1 MEKKMSKEF
10 SITGN
15 KAILNLSEQFFKD
28 VNELLSSDSF
38 LELTRSFINYHKKE
52 SSRVYTYIEQFFINS
67 SVDSLSREVV
77 DILKLLTVMDID
89 EISSKINKYHN
100 LNKEKDGLLKVV
112 EEFYNYWRN
121 LERYSIIEQK
131 EDSRGVGVVNFVEIN
146 ENLKSM
152 ILQAYR
158 RIEMSILG
166 EWPKVYRQVPAAA
179 DASIMIRYFDKNFP
193 KIYEDLNQI
202 PFITKVMIETPYI
215 TYTKSNK
222 RDGIFEEVYENPIFD
237 TDINYKHFFCYPAKV
252 GDNLIYIYFHRD
264 LLTHGVSASNLFELA
279 DVKEVEERTPDAI
292 YIYGPKDK
300 GDRKNSFYYDEENKL
315 YVGYIAYCDEID
327 YFGYLK
333 KMVLT
338 LNNVINI
345 KKGYL
350 PIHGAGLSIV
360 LQNNKTV
367 NIVILGDSGAGKSE
381 SIEAF
386 RSLAKDY
393 IKEMTIVF
401 DDMGSFRIKNGKV
414 YAYGTEI
421 GAFVRLD
428 DLDAGYAFK
437 QIDRSIFMNPDK
449 VNSRLIMPVASF
461 DEINKGYEVDFFL
474 YADNYSA
481 VLDKESSIEIFDEKK
496 EALRIFKRG
505 GRLAKG
511 TTTETGL
518 VQTYFANP
526 FGPVQKREECDKL
539 LDQYFETLFEN
550 NVKVGTIRTQLGLEN
565 MQFEGPKA
573 AAIELFELI
582 KNM

>member
-1 MEKKMSKEF
+1 MSKEF

-15 KAILNLSEQFFKD
+15 KAILNLSEQFFND
-28 VNELLSSDSF
+28 VNELLNSESF
-38 LELTRSFINYHKKE
+38 LDLTKCFINYHKKD
-52 SSRVYTYIEQFFINS
+52 STRVYAYIEQFFINS
-67 SVDSLSREVV
+67 SVDSLARELT
-77 DILKLLTVMDID
+77 DILKLLTVMNID
-89 EISSKINKYHN
+89 EVSSKINKYHN
-100 LNKEKDGLLKVV
+100 LNKEKDGLLKIV

-121 LERYSIIEQK
+121 LERYSIIQQNEN
-131 EDSRGVGVVNFVEIN
+131 SRGVGVVNFVEIN
-146 ENLKSM
+146 EKLKNM

-179 DASIMIRYFDKNFP
+179 DASIMIRQFNKNYP
-193 KIYEDLNQI
+193 EIYKDLNKI
-202 PFITKVMIETPYI
+202 PFITQVMIETPYI

-222 RDGIFEEVYENPIFD
+222 RDGFFEEVYENPILN
-237 TDINYKHFFCYPAKV
+237 TNINYPHFFCYPAKV
-252 GDNLIYIYFHRD
+252 GDNLIFIYFHRD

-279 DVKEVEERTPDAI
+279 DVKEIEEKTPDAI
-292 YIYGPKDK
+292 YIYGPKDQ
-300 GDRKNSFYYDEENKL
+300 GERKNSFYYDKENKL
-315 YVGYIAYCDEID
+315 YVGYIAYSDKID

-345 KKGYL
+345 KKEYL
-350 PIHGAGLSIV
+350 PIHGAGLSVV

-401 DDMGSFRIKNGKV
+401 DDMGSFRIQNNKV

-461 DEINKGYEVDFFL
+461 DEINLGYEVDFFL

-481 VLDKESSIEIFDEKK
+481 VLDGCDSIEIFDKK
-496 EALRIFKRG
+496 EEALRVFKRG
-505 GRLAKG
+505 ARLAKG

-539 LDQYFETLFEN
+539 LDKYFDNLFEN
-550 NVKVGTIRTQLGLEN
+550 KVKVGTIKTQLGLNN
-565 MQFEGPKA
+565 MQFEGPRS

>member
-1 MEKKMSKEF
+1 MSKEF

-15 KAILNLSEQFFKD
+15 KAILNLSEQFFND
-28 VNELLSSDSF
+28 VNELLNSESF
-38 LELTRSFINYHKKE
+38 LDLTKSFINYHKKD
-52 SSRVYTYIEQFFINS
+52 STRVYAYIEQFFINS
-67 SVDSLSREVV
+67 SVDSLARELV
-77 DILKLLTVMDID
+77 DILKLLTVMNID

-100 LNKEKDGLLKVV
+100 LNKEKDGVLKIV

-146 ENLKSM
+146 EKLKNM

-158 RIEMSILG
+158 RIEMSVLG

-179 DASIMIRYFDKNFP
+179 DASIMIRKFDKKYP
-193 KIYEDLNQI
+193 EIYQSLNDI
-202 PFITKVMIETPYI
+202 PFITQVMIETPYI

-222 RDGIFEEVYENPIFD
+222 RDGIFEEVYENPILD
-237 TDINYKHFFCYPAKV
+237 SNINSPHFFCYPAKV

-279 DVKEVEERTPDAI
+279 DVKEIENKKPDAI

-300 GDRKNSFYYDEENKL
+300 GERKNSFYYDKENKL
-315 YVGYIAYCDEID
+315 YVGYVAYSDEVD

-345 KKGYL
+345 RKEYL
-350 PIHGAGLSIV
+350 PIHGAGLSVV

-386 RSLAKDY
+386 RTLAKDY

-449 VNSRLIMPVASF
+449 INSRLIMPVATF
-461 DEINKGYEVDFFL
+461 DEINLGYQVDFFL

-481 VLDKESSIEIFDEKK
+481 VLDGCNSIEIFDTKE

-505 GRLAKG
+505 ARLAKG

-526 FGPVQKREECDKL
+526 FGPVQKRKECDKL
-539 LDQYFETLFEN
+539 LDKYFDNLFEN
-550 NVKVGTIRTQLGLEN
+550 NIKVGTIKTQLGLSHME
-565 MQFEGPKA
+565 FEGPRS

-582 KNM
+582 KKM

>member
-1 MEKKMSKEF
+1 MSKEF

-15 KAILNLSEQFFKD
+15 KAILNLSEQFFND
-28 VNELLSSDSF
+28 VNELLNSDSF
-38 LELTRSFINYHKKE
+38 LELTKSFINYHKKE

-67 SVDSLSREVV
+67 SVDSLSKELV
-77 DILKLLTVMDID
+77 DIFKLLTVMNID
-89 EISSKINKYHN
+89 EVSSKINKYHN
-100 LNKEKDGLLKVV
+100 LNKEKDGLLKIV

-131 EDSRGVGVVNFVEIN
+131 KDSRGVGVVNFVEIN
-146 ENLKSM
+146 ENLKNM

-158 RIEMSILG
+158 RVEMSIIG

-179 DASIMIRYFDKNFP
+179 DASIMIRYFDKDFP
-193 KIYEDLNQI
+193 KIYGDLNKI

-252 GDNLIYIYFHRD
+252 GDNLIYIFFHRD

-300 GDRKNSFYYDEENKL
+300 GDRKNSFYYDKENEL
-315 YVGYIAYCDEID
+315 YVGYIAYSDKID

-401 DDMGSFRIKNGKV
+401 DDMGSFRIKNEKV

-461 DEINKGYEVDFFL
+461 EEINKGYEVDFFL

-481 VLDKESSIEIFDEKK
+481 VLDNESSIEIFDEKK

-505 GRLAKG
+505 ARLAKG

-526 FGPVQKREECDKL
+526 FGPVQKMKECDKL

>member
-1 MEKKMSKEF
+1 MSKEF

-15 KAILNLSEQFFKD
+15 KAILNLSEQFFND
-28 VNELLSSDSF
+28 VNELLNSESF
-38 LELTRSFINYHKKE
+38 LDLTKCFINYHKKD
-52 SSRVYTYIEQFFINS
+52 STRVYAYIEQFFINS
-67 SVDSLSREVV
+67 SVDSLARELT
-77 DILKLLTVMDID
+77 DILKLLTVMNID
-89 EISSKINKYHN
+89 EVSSKINKYHN
-100 LNKEKDGLLKVV
+100 LNKEKDGLLKIV

-121 LERYSIIEQK
+121 LERYSIIKQNEN
-131 EDSRGVGVVNFVEIN
+131 SRGVGVVNFVEIN
-146 ENLKSM
+146 EKLKNM

-179 DASIMIRYFDKNFP
+179 DASIMIRQFNKNYP
-193 KIYEDLNQI
+193 EIYKDLNQI
-202 PFITKVMIETPYI
+202 PFITQVMIETPYI

-222 RDGIFEEVYENPIFD
+222 RDGVFEEVYENPILN
-237 TDINYKHFFCYPAKV
+237 TNINYPHFFCYPAKV
-252 GDNLIYIYFHRD
+252 GDNLIFIYFHRD

-279 DVKEVEERTPDAI
+279 DVKEIEDKTPDAI
-292 YIYGPKDK
+292 YIYGPKDE
-300 GDRKNSFYYDEENKL
+300 GERKNSFYYDEENKL
-315 YVGYIAYCDEID
+315 YVGYIAYSDKID

-350 PIHGAGLSIV
+350 PIHGAGLSVV

-401 DDMGSFRIKNGKV
+401 DDMGSFRIKNNKV

-461 DEINKGYEVDFFL
+461 DEINLGYEVDFFL

-481 VLDKESSIEIFDEKK
+481 VLDGCDSIEIFDKK
-496 EALRIFKRG
+496 EEALRVFKRG
-505 GRLAKG
+505 ARLAKG

-539 LDQYFETLFEN
+539 LDKYFDNLFEN
-550 NVKVGTIRTQLGLEN
+550 KVKVGTIKTQLGLNN
-565 MQFEGPKA
+565 MQFEGPRS

>member
-1 MEKKMSKEF
+1 MSKEF

-15 KAILNLSEQFFKD
+15 KAILNLSEQFFND
-28 VNELLSSDSF
+28 VNELLNSESF
-38 LELTRSFINYHKKE
+38 LDLTKCFINYHKKD
-52 SSRVYTYIEQFFINS
+52 STRVYAYIEQFFINS
-67 SVDSLSREVV
+67 SVDSLARELT
-77 DILKLLTVMDID
+77 DILKLLTVMNID
-89 EISSKINKYHN
+89 EVSSKINKYHN
-100 LNKEKDGLLKVV
+100 LNKEKNGLLKIV

-121 LERYSIIEQK
+121 LERYSIIKQNEN
-131 EDSRGVGVVNFVEIN
+131 SRGVGVVNFVEIN
-146 ENLKSM
+146 EKLKNM

-179 DASIMIRYFDKNFP
+179 DASIMIRQFNKNYP
-193 KIYEDLNQI
+193 EIYKDLNKI
-202 PFITKVMIETPYI
+202 PFITQVMIETPYI

-222 RDGIFEEVYENPIFD
+222 RDGVFEEVYENPILN
-237 TDINYKHFFCYPAKV
+237 TNINYPHFFCYPAKV
-252 GDNLIYIYFHRD
+252 GDNLIFIYFHRD

-279 DVKEVEERTPDAI
+279 DVKEIEEKTPDAI
-292 YIYGPKDK
+292 YIYGPKDE
-300 GDRKNSFYYDEENKL
+300 GERKNSFYYDKENKL
-315 YVGYIAYCDEID
+315 YVGYIAYSDKID

-345 KKGYL
+345 KKEYL
-350 PIHGAGLSIV
+350 PIHGAGLSVV

-401 DDMGSFRIKNGKV
+401 DDMGSFRIKNNKV

-461 DEINKGYEVDFFL
+461 DEINLGYEVDFFL

-481 VLDKESSIEIFDEKK
+481 VLDGCDSIEIFDKK
-496 EALRIFKRG
+496 EEALRVFKRG
-505 GRLAKG
+505 ARLAKG

-539 LDQYFETLFEN
+539 LDKYFDNLFEN
-550 NVKVGTIRTQLGLEN
+550 KVKVGTIKTQLGLNN
-565 MQFEGPKA
+565 MQFEGPRS

>member
-1 MEKKMSKEF
+1 MSKEF

-15 KAILNLSEQFFKD
+15 KAILNLSEQFFND
-28 VNELLSSDSF
+28 VNELLNSESF
-38 LELTRSFINYHKKE
+38 LDLTKCFINYHKKD
-52 SSRVYTYIEQFFINS
+52 STRVYAYIEQFFINS
-67 SVDSLSREVV
+67 SVDSLARELT
-77 DILKLLTVMDID
+77 DILKLLTVMNID
-89 EISSKINKYHN
+89 EVSSKINKYHN
-100 LNKEKDGLLKVV
+100 LNKEKDGLLKIV

-121 LERYSIIEQK
+121 LERYSIIKQNEN
-131 EDSRGVGVVNFVEIN
+131 SRGVGVVNFVEIN
-146 ENLKSM
+146 EKLKNM

-179 DASIMIRYFDKNFP
+179 DASIMIRQFNKNYP
-193 KIYEDLNQI
+193 KIYKDLNKI
-202 PFITKVMIETPYI
+202 PFITQVMIETPYI

-222 RDGIFEEVYENPIFD
+222 RDGVFEEVYENPILN
-237 TDINYKHFFCYPAKV
+237 TNINYPHFFCYPAKV
-252 GDNLIYIYFHRD
+252 GDNLIFIYFHRD

-279 DVKEVEERTPDAI
+279 DVKEIEEKTPDAI
-292 YIYGPKDK
+292 YIYGPKDE
-300 GDRKNSFYYDEENKL
+300 GERKNSFYYDKENKL
-315 YVGYIAYCDEID
+315 YVGYIAYSDKID

-350 PIHGAGLSIV
+350 PIHGAGLSVV

-401 DDMGSFRIKNGKV
+401 DDMGSFRIKNNKV
-414 YAYGTEI
+414 YTYGTEI

-461 DEINKGYEVDFFL
+461 DEINLGYEVDFFL

-481 VLDKESSIEIFDEKK
+481 VLDGCDSIEIFDKK
-496 EALRIFKRG
+496 EEALRVFKRG
-505 GRLAKG
+505 ARLAKG

-539 LDQYFETLFEN
+539 LDKYFDNLFEN
-550 NVKVGTIRTQLGLEN
+550 KVKVGTIKTQLGLNN
-565 MQFEGPKA
+565 MQFEGPRS

>member
-1 MEKKMSKEF
+1 MSKEF

-15 KAILNLSEQFFKD
+15 KAILNLSEQFFND
-28 VNELLSSDSF
+28 VNELLNSESF
-38 LELTRSFINYHKKE
+38 LDLTKCFINYHKKD
-52 SSRVYTYIEQFFINS
+52 STRVYAYIEQFFINS
-67 SVDSLSREVV
+67 SVDSLARELT
-77 DILKLLTVMDID
+77 DILKLLTVMNID
-89 EISSKINKYHN
+89 EVSSKINKYHN
-100 LNKEKDGLLKVV
+100 LNKEKDGLLKIV

-121 LERYSIIEQK
+121 LERYSIIQQNEN
-131 EDSRGVGVVNFVEIN
+131 SRGVGVVNFVEIN
-146 ENLKSM
+146 EKLKNM

-179 DASIMIRYFDKNFP
+179 DASIMIRQFNKNYP
-193 KIYEDLNQI
+193 EIYKNLNKI
-202 PFITKVMIETPYI
+202 PFITQVMIETPYI

-222 RDGIFEEVYENPIFD
+222 RDGFFEEVYENPILN
-237 TDINYKHFFCYPAKV
+237 TNINYPHFFCYPAKV
-252 GDNLIYIYFHRD
+252 GDNLIFIYFHRD

-279 DVKEVEERTPDAI
+279 DVKEIEEKTPDAI
-292 YIYGPKDK
+292 YIYGPKDE
-300 GDRKNSFYYDEENKL
+300 GERKNSFYYDKENKL
-315 YVGYIAYCDEID
+315 YVGYIAYSDKID

-345 KKGYL
+345 KKEYL
-350 PIHGAGLSIV
+350 PIHGAGLSVV

-401 DDMGSFRIKNGKV
+401 DDMGSFRIKNNKV

-461 DEINKGYEVDFFL
+461 DEINLGYEVDFFL

-481 VLDKESSIEIFDEKK
+481 VLDGCDSIEIFDKK
-496 EALRIFKRG
+496 EEALRVFKRG
-505 GRLAKG
+505 ARLAKG

-539 LDQYFETLFEN
+539 LDKYFDNLFEN
-550 NVKVGTIRTQLGLEN
+550 KVKVGTIKTQLGLNN
-565 MQFEGPKA
+565 MQFEGPRS

>member
-1 MEKKMSKEF
+1 MSKEF

-15 KAILNLSEQFFKD
+15 KAILNLSEQFFND
-28 VNELLSSDSF
+28 VNELLNSESF
-38 LELTRSFINYHKKE
+38 LDLTKCFINYHKKD
-52 SSRVYTYIEQFFINS
+52 STRVYAYIEQFFINS
-67 SVDSLSREVV
+67 SVDSLARELT
-77 DILKLLTVMDID
+77 DILKLLTVMNID
-89 EISSKINKYHN
+89 EVSSKINKYHN
-100 LNKEKDGLLKVV
+100 LNKEKDGLLKIV

-121 LERYSIIEQK
+121 LERYSIIKQNEN
-131 EDSRGVGVVNFVEIN
+131 SRGVGVVNFVEIN
-146 ENLKSM
+146 EKLKNM

-179 DASIMIRYFDKNFP
+179 DASIMIRQFNKNYP
-193 KIYEDLNQI
+193 EIYKNLNKI
-202 PFITKVMIETPYI
+202 PFITQVMIETPYI

-222 RDGIFEEVYENPIFD
+222 RDGFFEEVYENPILN
-237 TDINYKHFFCYPAKV
+237 TNINYPHFFCYPAKV
-252 GDNLIYIYFHRD
+252 GDNLIFIYFHRD

-279 DVKEVEERTPDAI
+279 DVKEIEEKTPDAI
-292 YIYGPKDK
+292 YIYGPKDQ
-300 GDRKNSFYYDEENKL
+300 GERKNSFYYDKENKL
-315 YVGYIAYCDEID
+315 YVGYIAYSDKID

-345 KKGYL
+345 KKEYL
-350 PIHGAGLSIV
+350 PIHGAGLSVV

-401 DDMGSFRIKNGKV
+401 DDMGSFRIQNNKV

-461 DEINKGYEVDFFL
+461 DEINLGYEVDFFL

-481 VLDKESSIEIFDEKK
+481 VLDGCDSIEIFDKK
-496 EALRIFKRG
+496 EEALRVFKRG
-505 GRLAKG
+505 ARLAKG

-539 LDQYFETLFEN
+539 LDKYFDNLFEN
-550 NVKVGTIRTQLGLEN
+550 KVKVGTIKTQLGLNN
-565 MQFEGPKA
+565 MQFEGPRS

>member
-1 MEKKMSKEF
+1 MSKEF

-15 KAILNLSEQFFKD
+15 KAILNLSEQFFND
-28 VNELLSSDSF
+28 VNELLNSESF
-38 LELTRSFINYHKKE
+38 LDLTKCFINYHKKD
-52 SSRVYTYIEQFFINS
+52 STRVYAYIEQFFINS
-67 SVDSLSREVV
+67 SVDSLARELT
-77 DILKLLTVMDID
+77 DILKLLTVMNID
-89 EISSKINKYHN
+89 EVSSKINKYHN
-100 LNKEKDGLLKVV
+100 LNKEKDGLLKIV

-121 LERYSIIEQK
+121 LERYSIIKQNEN
-131 EDSRGVGVVNFVEIN
+131 SRGVGVVNFVEIN
-146 ENLKSM
+146 EKLKNM

-179 DASIMIRYFDKNFP
+179 DASIMIRQFNKNYP
-193 KIYEDLNQI
+193 EIYKDLNKI
-202 PFITKVMIETPYI
+202 PFITQVMIETPYI

-222 RDGIFEEVYENPIFD
+222 RDGFFEEVYENPILN
-237 TDINYKHFFCYPAKV
+237 TNINYPHFFCYPAKV
-252 GDNLIYIYFHRD
+252 GDNLIFIYFHRD

-279 DVKEVEERTPDAI
+279 DVKEIEEKTPDAI
-292 YIYGPKDK
+292 YIYGPKDE
-300 GDRKNSFYYDEENKL
+300 GERKNSFYYDKENKL
-315 YVGYIAYCDEID
+315 YVGYIAYSDKID

-345 KKGYL
+345 KKEYL
-350 PIHGAGLSIV
+350 PIHGAGLSVV

-401 DDMGSFRIKNGKV
+401 DDMGSFRIQNNKV

-461 DEINKGYEVDFFL
+461 DEINLGYEVDFFL

-481 VLDKESSIEIFDEKK
+481 VLDGCDSIEIFDTKE
-496 EALRIFKRG
+496 EALRVFKRG
-505 GRLAKG
+505 ARLAKG

-539 LDQYFETLFEN
+539 LDKYFDKLFEN
-550 NVKVGTIRTQLGLEN
+550 KVKVGTIKTQLGLNN
-565 MQFEGPKA
+565 MQFEGPRS

>member
-1 MEKKMSKEF
+1 MSKEF

-15 KAILNLSEQFFKD
+15 KAILNLSEQFFND
-28 VNELLSSDSF
+28 VNELLNSESF
-38 LELTRSFINYHKKE
+38 LDLTKCFINYHKKD
-52 SSRVYTYIEQFFINS
+52 STRVYAYIEQFFINS
-67 SVDSLSREVV
+67 SVDSLARELT
-77 DILKLLTVMDID
+77 DILKLLTVMNID
-89 EISSKINKYHN
+89 EVSSKINKYHN
-100 LNKEKDGLLKVV
+100 LNKEKDGLLKIV

-121 LERYSIIEQK
+121 LERYSIIKQNEN
-131 EDSRGVGVVNFVEIN
+131 SRGVGVVNFVEIN
-146 ENLKSM
+146 EKLKNM

-179 DASIMIRYFDKNFP
+179 DASIMIRQFNKNYP
-193 KIYEDLNQI
+193 EIYKDLNKI
-202 PFITKVMIETPYI
+202 PFITQVMIETPYI

-222 RDGIFEEVYENPIFD
+222 RDGVFEEVYENPILN
-237 TDINYKHFFCYPAKV
+237 TNINYPHFFCYPAKV
-252 GDNLIYIYFHRD
+252 GDNLIFIYFHRD

-279 DVKEVEERTPDAI
+279 DVKEIEEKTPDAI
-292 YIYGPKDK
+292 YIYGPKDE
-300 GDRKNSFYYDEENKL
+300 GERKNSFYYDKENKL
-315 YVGYIAYCDEID
+315 YVGYIAYSDKID

-345 KKGYL
+345 KKEYL
-350 PIHGAGLSIV
+350 PIHGAGLSVV

-401 DDMGSFRIKNGKV
+401 DDMGSFRIQNNKV

-461 DEINKGYEVDFFL
+461 DEINLGYEVDFFL

-481 VLDKESSIEIFDEKK
+481 VLDGCDSIEIFDKK
-496 EALRIFKRG
+496 EEALRVFKRG
-505 GRLAKG
+505 ARLAKG

-526 FGPVQKREECDKL
+526 FGPVQKREKCDKL
-539 LDQYFETLFEN
+539 LDKYFDNLFEN
-550 NVKVGTIRTQLGLEN
+550 KVKVGTIKTQLGLNN
-565 MQFEGPKA
+565 MQFEGPRS

>member
-1 MEKKMSKEF
+1 MSKEF

-15 KAILNLSEQFFKD
+15 KAILNLSEQFFND
-28 VNELLSSDSF
+28 VNELLNSESF
-38 LELTRSFINYHKKE
+38 LDLTKYFINYHKKD
-52 SSRVYTYIEQFFINS
+52 STRVYAYIEQFFINS
-67 SVDSLSREVV
+67 SVDSLARELT
-77 DILKLLTVMDID
+77 DILKLLTVMNID
-89 EISSKINKYHN
+89 EVSSKINKYHN
-100 LNKEKDGLLKVV
+100 LNKEKDGLLKIV

-121 LERYSIIEQK
+121 LERYSIIQQNEN
-131 EDSRGVGVVNFVEIN
+131 SRGVGVVNFVEIN
-146 ENLKSM
+146 EKLKNM

-179 DASIMIRYFDKNFP
+179 DASIMIRQFNKNYP
-193 KIYEDLNQI
+193 EIYKDLNKI
-202 PFITKVMIETPYI
+202 PFITQVMIETPYI

-222 RDGIFEEVYENPIFD
+222 RDGVFEEVYENPILN
-237 TDINYKHFFCYPAKV
+237 TNINYPHFFCYPAKV
-252 GDNLIYIYFHRD
+252 GDNLIFIYFHRD

-279 DVKEVEERTPDAI
+279 DVKEIEEKTPDAI
-292 YIYGPKDK
+292 YIYGPKDE
-300 GDRKNSFYYDEENKL
+300 GERKNSFYYDKENKL
-315 YVGYIAYCDEID
+315 YVGYIAYSDKID

-345 KKGYL
+345 KKEYL
-350 PIHGAGLSIV
+350 PIHGAGLSVV

-401 DDMGSFRIKNGKV
+401 DDMGSFRIKNNKV

-461 DEINKGYEVDFFL
+461 DEINLGYEVDFFL

-481 VLDKESSIEIFDEKK
+481 VLDGCDSIEIFDKK
-496 EALRIFKRG
+496 EEALRVFKRG
-505 GRLAKG
+505 ARLAKG

-539 LDQYFETLFEN
+539 LDKYFDNLFEN
-550 NVKVGTIRTQLGLEN
+550 KVKVGTIKTQLGLNN
-565 MQFEGPKA
+565 MQFEGPRS

>member
-1 MEKKMSKEF
+1 
-10 SITGN
+10 
-15 KAILNLSEQFFKD
+15 
-28 VNELLSSDSF
+28 
-38 LELTRSFINYHKKE
+38 
-52 SSRVYTYIEQFFINS
+52 
-67 SVDSLSREVV
+67 
-77 DILKLLTVMDID
+77 
-89 EISSKINKYHN
+89 
-100 LNKEKDGLLKVV
+100 
-112 EEFYNYWRN
+112 
-121 LERYSIIEQK
+121 
-131 EDSRGVGVVNFVEIN
+131 
-146 ENLKSM
+146 
-152 ILQAYR
+152 
-158 RIEMSILG
+158 
-166 EWPKVYRQVPAAA
+166 
-179 DASIMIRYFDKNFP
+179 
-193 KIYEDLNQI
+193 
-202 PFITKVMIETPYI
+202 
-215 TYTKSNK
+215 
-222 RDGIFEEVYENPIFD
+222 
-237 TDINYKHFFCYPAKV
+237 
-252 GDNLIYIYFHRD
+252 
-264 LLTHGVSASNLFELA
+264 
-279 DVKEVEERTPDAI
+279 
-292 YIYGPKDK
+292 
-300 GDRKNSFYYDEENKL
+300 
-315 YVGYIAYCDEID
+315 ID

-360 LQNNKTV
+360 LQNDKTV

-401 DDMGSFRIKNGKV
+401 DDMGSFRIKDGKV

-461 DEINKGYEVDFFL
+461 EEINKGYEVDFFL

-481 VLDKESSIEIFDEKK
+481 VLDNESSIDILDDKK

-526 FGPVQKREECDKL
+526 FGPVQKMEECDKL
-539 LDQYFETLFEN
+539 LDQYFETLYKN
-550 NVKVGTIRTQLGLEN
+550 KVKVGTIRTQLGLDN

>member
-1 MEKKMSKEF
+1 MSKEF

-15 KAILNLSEQFFKD
+15 KAILNLSEQFFND
-28 VNELLSSDSF
+28 VNELLNSESF
-38 LELTRSFINYHKKE
+38 LDLTKSFINYHKKD
-52 SSRVYTYIEQFFINS
+52 STRVYAYIEQFFINS
-67 SVDSLSREVV
+67 SVDSLASELV
-77 DILKLLTVMDID
+77 DILKLLTVMNID
-89 EISSKINKYHN
+89 EVSSKINKYHN
-100 LNKEKDGLLKVV
+100 LNKEKEGLLKIV
-112 EEFYNYWRN
+112 EEFYDYWRN

-131 EDSRGVGVVNFVEIN
+131 EDSRGVGVVNFVEAN
-146 ENLKSM
+146 EKLKNM

-158 RIEMSILG
+158 RIEMSVLG

-179 DASIMIRYFDKNFP
+179 DASIMIRHFNKKYP
-193 KIYEDLNQI
+193 EIYKSLNDI
-202 PFITKVMIETPYI
+202 PFITQVMIETPYI

-222 RDGIFEEVYENPIFD
+222 RDGIFEEVYENPILD
-237 TDINYKHFFCYPAKV
+237 SNINSPHFFCYPAKV

-279 DVKEVEERTPDAI
+279 DVKEIENKKPDAI

-300 GDRKNSFYYDEENKL
+300 GERKNSFYYDKENKL
-315 YVGYIAYCDEID
+315 YVGYVAYSDEVD

-345 KKGYL
+345 RKEYL
-350 PIHGAGLSIV
+350 PIHGAGLSVV

-386 RSLAKDY
+386 RTLAKDY

-449 VNSRLIMPVASF
+449 INSRLIMPVATF
-461 DEINKGYEVDFFL
+461 DEINLGYQVDFFL

-481 VLDKESSIEIFDEKK
+481 VLDSCNSIEIFDTKE

-505 GRLAKG
+505 ARLAKG

-526 FGPVQKREECDKL
+526 FGPVQKRKECDKL
-539 LDQYFETLFEN
+539 LDKYFDNLFEN
-550 NVKVGTIRTQLGLEN
+550 NIKVGTIKTQLGLSHME
-565 MQFEGPKA
+565 FEGPRS

>member
-1 MEKKMSKEF
+1 MSKEF

-15 KAILNLSEQFFKD
+15 KAILNLSEQFFND
-28 VNELLSSDSF
+28 VNELLNSESF
-38 LELTRSFINYHKKE
+38 LDLTKCFINYHKKD
-52 SSRVYTYIEQFFINS
+52 STRVYAYIEQFFINS
-67 SVDSLSREVV
+67 SVDSLARELT
-77 DILKLLTVMDID
+77 DILKLLTVMNID
-89 EISSKINKYHN
+89 EVSSKINKYHN
-100 LNKEKDGLLKVV
+100 LNKEKDGLLKIV

-121 LERYSIIEQK
+121 LERYSIIKQNEN
-131 EDSRGVGVVNFVEIN
+131 SRGVGVVNFVEIN
-146 ENLKSM
+146 EKLKNM

-179 DASIMIRYFDKNFP
+179 DASIMIRQFNKNYP
-193 KIYEDLNQI
+193 EIYKDLNKI
-202 PFITKVMIETPYI
+202 PFITQVMIETPYI

-222 RDGIFEEVYENPIFD
+222 RDGVFEEVYENPILN
-237 TDINYKHFFCYPAKV
+237 TNINYPHFFCYPAKV
-252 GDNLIYIYFHRD
+252 GDNLIFIYFHRD

-279 DVKEVEERTPDAI
+279 DVKEIEEKTPDAI
-292 YIYGPKDK
+292 YIYGPKDE
-300 GDRKNSFYYDEENKL
+300 GERKNSFYYDKENKL
-315 YVGYIAYCDEID
+315 YVGYIAYSDKID

-345 KKGYL
+345 KKEYL
-350 PIHGAGLSIV
+350 PIHGAGLSVV

-401 DDMGSFRIKNGKV
+401 DDMGSFRIKNNKV

-461 DEINKGYEVDFFL
+461 DEINLGYEVDFFL

-481 VLDKESSIEIFDEKK
+481 VLDGCDSIEIFDKK
-496 EALRIFKRG
+496 DEALRVFKRG
-505 GRLAKG
+505 ARLAKG

-539 LDQYFETLFEN
+539 LDKYFDNLFEN
-550 NVKVGTIRTQLGLEN
+550 KVKVGTIKTQLGLNN
-565 MQFEGPKA
+565 MQFEGPRS

>member
-1 MEKKMSKEF
+1 MSKEF

-15 KAILNLSEQFFKD
+15 KAILNLSEQFFND
-28 VNELLSSDSF
+28 VNELLNSESF
-38 LELTRSFINYHKKE
+38 LDLTKCFINYHKKD
-52 SSRVYTYIEQFFINS
+52 STRVYAYIEQFFINS
-67 SVDSLSREVV
+67 SVDSLARELT
-77 DILKLLTVMDID
+77 DILKLLTVMNID
-89 EISSKINKYHN
+89 EVSSKINKYHN
-100 LNKEKDGLLKVV
+100 LNKEKDGLLKIV

-121 LERYSIIEQK
+121 LERYSIIQQNEN
-131 EDSRGVGVVNFVEIN
+131 SRGVGVVNFVEIN
-146 ENLKSM
+146 EKLKNM

-179 DASIMIRYFDKNFP
+179 DASIMIRQFNKNYP
-193 KIYEDLNQI
+193 EIYKDLNKI
-202 PFITKVMIETPYI
+202 PFITQVMIETPYI

-222 RDGIFEEVYENPIFD
+222 RDGFFEEVYENPILN
-237 TDINYKHFFCYPAKV
+237 TNINYPHFFCYPAKV
-252 GDNLIYIYFHRD
+252 GDNLIFIYFHRD

-279 DVKEVEERTPDAI
+279 DVKEIEEKTPDAI
-292 YIYGPKDK
+292 YIYGPKDE
-300 GDRKNSFYYDEENKL
+300 GERKNSFYYDKENKL
-315 YVGYIAYCDEID
+315 YVGYIAYSDKID

-350 PIHGAGLSIV
+350 PIHGAGLSVV

-401 DDMGSFRIKNGKV
+401 DDMGSFRIKNNKV

-461 DEINKGYEVDFFL
+461 DEINLEYEVDFFL

-481 VLDKESSIEIFDEKK
+481 VLDGCDSIEIFDKK
-496 EALRIFKRG
+496 EEALRVFKRG
-505 GRLAKG
+505 ARLAKG

-539 LDQYFETLFEN
+539 LDKYFDNLFEN
-550 NVKVGTIRTQLGLEN
+550 KVKVGTIKTQLGLNN
-565 MQFEGPKA
+565 MQFEGPRS

>member
-1 MEKKMSKEF
+1 MSKEF

-15 KAILNLSEQFFKD
+15 KAILNLSEQFFND
-28 VNELLSSDSF
+28 VNELLNSESF
-38 LELTRSFINYHKKE
+38 LDLTKCFINYHKKD
-52 SSRVYTYIEQFFINS
+52 STRVYAYIEQFFINS
-67 SVDSLSREVV
+67 SVDSLARELT
-77 DILKLLTVMDID
+77 DILKLLTVMNID
-89 EISSKINKYHN
+89 EVSSKINKYHN
-100 LNKEKDGLLKVV
+100 LNKEKDGLLKIV

-121 LERYSIIEQK
+121 LERYSIIQQNEN
-131 EDSRGVGVVNFVEIN
+131 SRGVGVVNFVEIN
-146 ENLKSM
+146 EKLKNM

-179 DASIMIRYFDKNFP
+179 DASIMIRQFNKNYP
-193 KIYEDLNQI
+193 EIYKNLNKI
-202 PFITKVMIETPYI
+202 PFITQVMIETPYI

-222 RDGIFEEVYENPIFD
+222 RDGVFEEVYENPILN
-237 TDINYKHFFCYPAKV
+237 TNINYPHFFCYPAKV
-252 GDNLIYIYFHRD
+252 GDNLIFIYFHRD

-279 DVKEVEERTPDAI
+279 DVKEIEEKAPDAI
-292 YIYGPKDK
+292 YIYGPKDE
-300 GDRKNSFYYDEENKL
+300 GDRKNSFYYDKENKL
-315 YVGYIAYCDEID
+315 YVGYIAYSDKID

-350 PIHGAGLSIV
+350 PIHGAGLSVV

-401 DDMGSFRIKNGKV
+401 DDMGSFRIKNNKV

-461 DEINKGYEVDFFL
+461 DEINLGYEVDFFL

-481 VLDKESSIEIFDEKK
+481 VLDGCDSIEIFDKK
-496 EALRIFKRG
+496 EEALRVFKRG
-505 GRLAKG
+505 ARLAKG

-539 LDQYFETLFEN
+539 LDKYFDNLFEN
-550 NVKVGTIRTQLGLEN
+550 KVKVGTIKTQLGLNN
-565 MQFEGPKA
+565 MQFEGPRS

>member
-1 MEKKMSKEF
+1 MSKEF

-15 KAILNLSEQFFKD
+15 KAILNLSEQFFND
-28 VNELLSSDSF
+28 VNELLNSESF
-38 LELTRSFINYHKKE
+38 LDLTKCFINYHKKD
-52 SSRVYTYIEQFFINS
+52 STRVYAYIEQFFINS
-67 SVDSLSREVV
+67 SVDSLARELT
-77 DILKLLTVMDID
+77 DILKLLTVMNID
-89 EISSKINKYHN
+89 EVSSKINKYHN
-100 LNKEKDGLLKVV
+100 LNKEKDGLLKIV

-121 LERYSIIEQK
+121 LERYSIIKQNEN
-131 EDSRGVGVVNFVEIN
+131 SRGVGVVNFVEIN
-146 ENLKSM
+146 EKLKNM

-179 DASIMIRYFDKNFP
+179 DASIMIRQFNKNYP
-193 KIYEDLNQI
+193 EIYKDLNKI
-202 PFITKVMIETPYI
+202 PFITQVMIETPYI

-222 RDGIFEEVYENPIFD
+222 RDGFFEEVYENPILN
-237 TDINYKHFFCYPAKV
+237 TNINYPHFFCYPAKV
-252 GDNLIYIYFHRD
+252 GDNLIFIYFHRD

-279 DVKEVEERTPDAI
+279 DVKEIEEKTPDAI
-292 YIYGPKDK
+292 YIYGPKDE
-300 GDRKNSFYYDEENKL
+300 GERKNYFYYDKENKL
-315 YVGYIAYCDEID
+315 YVGYIAYSDKID

-350 PIHGAGLSIV
+350 PIHGAGLSVV

-401 DDMGSFRIKNGKV
+401 DDMGSFRIKNNKV

-461 DEINKGYEVDFFL
+461 DEINLGYEVDFFL

-481 VLDKESSIEIFDEKK
+481 VLDGCDSIEIFDKK
-496 EALRIFKRG
+496 EEALRVFKRG
-505 GRLAKG
+505 ARLAKG

-539 LDQYFETLFEN
+539 LDKYFDNLFEN
-550 NVKVGTIRTQLGLEN
+550 KVKVGTIKTQLGLNN
-565 MQFEGPKA
+565 MQFEGPRS

>member
-1 MEKKMSKEF
+1 MSKEF

-15 KAILNLSEQFFKD
+15 KAILNLSEQFFND
-28 VNELLSSDSF
+28 VNELLNSESF
-38 LELTRSFINYHKKE
+38 LDLTKCFINYHKKD
-52 SSRVYTYIEQFFINS
+52 STRVYAYIEQFFINS
-67 SVDSLSREVV
+67 SVDSLARELT
-77 DILKLLTVMDID
+77 DILKLLTVMNID
-89 EISSKINKYHN
+89 EVSSKINKYHN
-100 LNKEKDGLLKVV
+100 LNKEKDGLLKIV

-121 LERYSIIEQK
+121 LERYSIIKQNEN
-131 EDSRGVGVVNFVEIN
+131 SRGVGVVNFVEIN
-146 ENLKSM
+146 EKLKNM

-179 DASIMIRYFDKNFP
+179 DASIMIRQFNKNYP
-193 KIYEDLNQI
+193 EIYKDLNKI
-202 PFITKVMIETPYI
+202 PFITQVMIETPYI

-222 RDGIFEEVYENPIFD
+222 RDGVFEEVYENPILN
-237 TDINYKHFFCYPAKV
+237 TNINYPHFFCYPAKV
-252 GDNLIYIYFHRD
+252 GDNLIFIYFHRD

-279 DVKEVEERTPDAI
+279 YVKEIEDKTPDAI
-292 YIYGPKDK
+292 YIYGPKDE
-300 GDRKNSFYYDEENKL
+300 GERKNSFYYDKENKL
-315 YVGYIAYCDEID
+315 YVGYIAYSDKID

-345 KKGYL
+345 KKEYL
-350 PIHGAGLSIV
+350 PIHGAGLSVV

-401 DDMGSFRIKNGKV
+401 DDMGSFRIKNNKV

-461 DEINKGYEVDFFL
+461 DEINLGYEVDFFL

-481 VLDKESSIEIFDEKK
+481 VLDGCDSIEIFDKK
-496 EALRIFKRG
+496 EEALRVFKRG
-505 GRLAKG
+505 ARLAKG

-539 LDQYFETLFEN
+539 LDKYFDNLFEN
-550 NVKVGTIRTQLGLEN
+550 KVKVGTIKTQLGLNN
-565 MQFEGPKA
+565 MQFEGPRS

>member
-1 MEKKMSKEF
+1 MSKEF

-38 LELTRSFINYHKKE
+38 LELTRSFINYHKEE

-179 DASIMIRYFDKNFP
+179 DASIMIRYFDKDFP

-401 DDMGSFRIKNGKV
+401 DDMGSFRIKDGKV

-481 VLDKESSIEIFDEKK
+481 VLDEESSIEIFDEKK

>member
-1 MEKKMSKEF
+1 MSKEF

-15 KAILNLSEQFFKD
+15 KAILNLSEQFFND
-28 VNELLSSDSF
+28 VNELLNSESF
-38 LELTRSFINYHKKE
+38 LDLTKCFINYHKKD
-52 SSRVYTYIEQFFINS
+52 STRVYAYIEQFFINS
-67 SVDSLSREVV
+67 SVDSLARELT
-77 DILKLLTVMDID
+77 DILKLLTVMNID
-89 EISSKINKYHN
+89 EVSSKINKYHN
-100 LNKEKDGLLKVV
+100 LNKEKDGLLKIV

-121 LERYSIIEQK
+121 LERYSIIKQNEN
-131 EDSRGVGVVNFVEIN
+131 SRGVGVVNFVEIN
-146 ENLKSM
+146 EKLKNM

-179 DASIMIRYFDKNFP
+179 DASIMIRQFNKNYP
-193 KIYEDLNQI
+193 EIYKDLNKI
-202 PFITKVMIETPYI
+202 PFITQVMIETPYI

-222 RDGIFEEVYENPIFD
+222 RDGVFEEVYENPILN
-237 TDINYKHFFCYPAKV
+237 TNINYPHFFCYRANV
-252 GDNLIYIYFHRD
+252 GDNLIFIYFHRD

-279 DVKEVEERTPDAI
+279 DVKEIEEKTPDAI
-292 YIYGPKDK
+292 YIYGPKDQ
-300 GDRKNSFYYDEENKL
+300 GERKNSFYYDKENKL
-315 YVGYIAYCDEID
+315 YVGYIAYSDKID

-345 KKGYL
+345 KKEYL
-350 PIHGAGLSIV
+350 PIHGAGLSVV

-401 DDMGSFRIKNGKV
+401 DDMGSFRIQNNKV

-461 DEINKGYEVDFFL
+461 DEINLGYEVDFFL

-481 VLDKESSIEIFDEKK
+481 VLDGCDSIEIFDKK
-496 EALRIFKRG
+496 EEALRVFKRG
-505 GRLAKG
+505 ARLAKG

-539 LDQYFETLFEN
+539 LDKYFDNLFEN
-550 NVKVGTIRTQLGLEN
+550 KVKVGTIKTQLGLNN
-565 MQFEGPKA
+565 MQFEGPRS

>member
-1 MEKKMSKEF
+1 MSKEF

-15 KAILNLSEQFFKD
+15 KAILNLSEQFFND
-28 VNELLSSDSF
+28 VNELLNSESF
-38 LELTRSFINYHKKE
+38 LDLTKSFINYHKKD
-52 SSRVYTYIEQFFINS
+52 STRVYAYIEQFFINS
-67 SVDSLSREVV
+67 SVDSLARELV
-77 DILKLLTVMDID
+77 DILKLLTVMNID

-100 LNKEKDGLLKVV
+100 LNKEKDGVLKIV

-146 ENLKSM
+146 EKLKNM

-158 RIEMSILG
+158 RIEMSVLG

-179 DASIMIRYFDKNFP
+179 DASIMIRKFDKKYP
-193 KIYEDLNQI
+193 EIYQSLNDI
-202 PFITKVMIETPYI
+202 PFITQVMIETPYI

-222 RDGIFEEVYENPIFD
+222 RDGVFEEVYENPILD
-237 TDINYKHFFCYPAKV
+237 SNINSPHFFCYPAKV

-279 DVKEVEERTPDAI
+279 DVREIENKKPDAI
-292 YIYGPKDK
+292 YIYGPKDNGK
-300 GDRKNSFYYDEENKL
+300 RKNSFYYDKENKL
-315 YVGYIAYCDEID
+315 YVGYVAYSDEVD

-345 KKGYL
+345 RKEYL
-350 PIHGAGLSIV
+350 PIHGAGLSVV

-386 RSLAKDY
+386 RTLAKDY

-449 VNSRLIMPVASF
+449 INSRLIMPVATF
-461 DEINKGYEVDFFL
+461 DEINLGYQVDFFL

-481 VLDKESSIEIFDEKK
+481 VLDGCNSIEIFDTKE

-505 GRLAKG
+505 ARLAKG

-526 FGPVQKREECDKL
+526 FGPVQKRKECDKL
-539 LDQYFETLFEN
+539 LDKYFDNLFEN
-550 NVKVGTIRTQLGLEN
+550 NIKVGTIKTQLGLSHME
-565 MQFEGPKA
+565 FEGPRS

-582 KNM
+582 KKM

>member
-1 MEKKMSKEF
+1 MSKEF

-15 KAILNLSEQFFKD
+15 KAILNLSEQFFND
-28 VNELLSSDSF
+28 VNELLNSESF
-38 LELTRSFINYHKKE
+38 LDLTKCFINYHKKD
-52 SSRVYTYIEQFFINS
+52 STRVYAYIEQFFINS
-67 SVDSLSREVV
+67 SVDSLARELT
-77 DILKLLTVMDID
+77 DILKLLTVMNID
-89 EISSKINKYHN
+89 EVSSKINKYHN
-100 LNKEKDGLLKVV
+100 LNKEKDGLLKIV

-121 LERYSIIEQK
+121 LERYSIIKQNEN
-131 EDSRGVGVVNFVEIN
+131 SRGVGVVNFVEIN
-146 ENLKSM
+146 EKLKNM

-179 DASIMIRYFDKNFP
+179 DASIMIRQFNKNYP
-193 KIYEDLNQI
+193 EIYKDLNKI
-202 PFITKVMIETPYI
+202 PFITQVMIETPYI

-222 RDGIFEEVYENPIFD
+222 RDGFFEEVYENPILN
-237 TDINYKHFFCYPAKV
+237 TNINYPHFFCYPAKV
-252 GDNLIYIYFHRD
+252 GDNLIFIYFHRD

-279 DVKEVEERTPDAI
+279 DVKEIENKTPDAI
-292 YIYGPKDK
+292 YIYGPKDQ
-300 GDRKNSFYYDEENKL
+300 GERKNSFYYDKENKL
-315 YVGYIAYCDEID
+315 YVGYIAYSDKID

-345 KKGYL
+345 KKEYL
-350 PIHGAGLSIV
+350 PIHGAGLSVV

-401 DDMGSFRIKNGKV
+401 DDMGSFRIQNNKV

-461 DEINKGYEVDFFL
+461 DEINLGYEVDFFL

-481 VLDKESSIEIFDEKK
+481 VLDGCDSIEIFDKK
-496 EALRIFKRG
+496 EEALRVFKRG
-505 GRLAKG
+505 ARLAKG

-539 LDQYFETLFEN
+539 LDKYFDNLFEN
-550 NVKVGTIRTQLGLEN
+550 NIKVGTIKTQLGLNN
-565 MQFEGPKA
+565 MQFEGPRS

>member
-1 MEKKMSKEF
+1 MSKEF

-15 KAILNLSEQFFKD
+15 KAILNLSEQFFND
-28 VNELLSSDSF
+28 VNELLNSESF
-38 LELTRSFINYHKKE
+38 LDLTKCFINYHKKD
-52 SSRVYTYIEQFFINS
+52 STRVYAYIEQFFINS
-67 SVDSLSREVV
+67 SVDSLARELT
-77 DILKLLTVMDID
+77 DILKLLTVMNID
-89 EISSKINKYHN
+89 EVSSKINKYHN
-100 LNKEKDGLLKVV
+100 LNKEKDGLLKIV

-121 LERYSIIEQK
+121 LERYSIIKQNEN
-131 EDSRGVGVVNFVEIN
+131 SRGVGVVNFVEIN
-146 ENLKSM
+146 EKLKNM

-179 DASIMIRYFDKNFP
+179 DASIMIRQFNKNYP
-193 KIYEDLNQI
+193 EIYKDLNKI
-202 PFITKVMIETPYI
+202 PFITQVMIETPYI

-222 RDGIFEEVYENPIFD
+222 RDGVFEEVYENPILN
-237 TDINYKHFFCYPAKV
+237 TNINYPHFFCYPAKV
-252 GDNLIYIYFHRD
+252 GDNLIFIYFHRD

-279 DVKEVEERTPDAI
+279 DVKEIEEKMPDAI
-292 YIYGPKDK
+292 YIYGPKDQ
-300 GDRKNSFYYDEENKL
+300 GERKNSFYYDKENKL
-315 YVGYIAYCDEID
+315 YVGYIAYSDKID

-345 KKGYL
+345 KKEYL
-350 PIHGAGLSIV
+350 PIHGAGLSVV

-401 DDMGSFRIKNGKV
+401 DDMGSFRIKNNKV

-461 DEINKGYEVDFFL
+461 DEINLGYEVDFFL

-481 VLDKESSIEIFDEKK
+481 VLDGCDSIEIFDKK
-496 EALRIFKRG
+496 EEALRVFKRG
-505 GRLAKG
+505 ARLAKG

-539 LDQYFETLFEN
+539 LDKYFDNLFEN
-550 NVKVGTIRTQLGLEN
+550 KVKVGTIKTQLGLNN
-565 MQFEGPKA
+565 MQFEGPRS

>member
-1 MEKKMSKEF
+1 MSKEF

-15 KAILNLSEQFFKD
+15 KAILNLSEQFFND
-28 VNELLSSDSF
+28 VNELLNSESF
-38 LELTRSFINYHKKE
+38 LDLTKSFINYHKKD
-52 SSRVYTYIEQFFINS
+52 STRVYAYIEQFFINS
-67 SVDSLSREVV
+67 SVDSLARELV
-77 DILKLLTVMDID
+77 DILKLLTVMNID

-100 LNKEKDGLLKVV
+100 LNKEKDGVLKIV

-146 ENLKSM
+146 EKLKNM

-158 RIEMSILG
+158 RIEMNVLG

-179 DASIMIRYFDKNFP
+179 DASIMIRKFDKKYP
-193 KIYEDLNQI
+193 EIYQSLNDI
-202 PFITKVMIETPYI
+202 PFITQVMIETPYI

-222 RDGIFEEVYENPIFD
+222 RDGIFEEVYENPILD
-237 TDINYKHFFCYPAKV
+237 SNINSPHFFCYPAKV

-279 DVKEVEERTPDAI
+279 DVKEIENKKPDAI

-300 GDRKNSFYYDEENKL
+300 GERKNSFYYDKENKL
-315 YVGYIAYCDEID
+315 YVGYVAYSDEVD

-345 KKGYL
+345 KKEYL
-350 PIHGAGLSIV
+350 PIHGAGLSVV

-386 RSLAKDY
+386 RTLAKDY

-449 VNSRLIMPVASF
+449 INSRLIMPVATF
-461 DEINKGYEVDFFL
+461 DEINLGYQVDFFL

-481 VLDKESSIEIFDEKK
+481 VLDGCDSIEIFDKK
-496 EALRIFKRG
+496 EEALRVFKRG
-505 GRLAKG
+505 ARLAKG

-526 FGPVQKREECDKL
+526 FGPVQKRKECDRL
-539 LDQYFETLFEN
+539 LDKYFDNLFEN
-550 NVKVGTIRTQLGLEN
+550 NIKVGTIKTQLGLSHME
-565 MQFEGPKA
+565 FEGPRS

-582 KNM
+582 KKM

>member
-1 MEKKMSKEF
+1 MSKEF

-300 GDRKNSFYYDEENKL
+300 GDRKNSFYYDEENKV

>member
-1 MEKKMSKEF
+1 MSKEF

-15 KAILNLSEQFFKD
+15 KAILNLSEQFFND
-28 VNELLSSDSF
+28 VNELLNSESF
-38 LELTRSFINYHKKE
+38 LDLTKCFINYHKKD
-52 SSRVYTYIEQFFINS
+52 STRVYAYIEQFFINS
-67 SVDSLSREVV
+67 SVDSLARELT
-77 DILKLLTVMDID
+77 DILKLLTVMNID
-89 EISSKINKYHN
+89 EVSSKINKYHN
-100 LNKEKDGLLKVV
+100 LNKEKDGLLKIV

-121 LERYSIIEQK
+121 LERYSIIQQNEN
-131 EDSRGVGVVNFVEIN
+131 SRGVGVVNFVEIN
-146 ENLKSM
+146 EKLKNM

-179 DASIMIRYFDKNFP
+179 DASIMIRQFNKNYP
-193 KIYEDLNQI
+193 EIYKDLNKI
-202 PFITKVMIETPYI
+202 PFITQVMIETPYI

-222 RDGIFEEVYENPIFD
+222 RDGVFEEVYENPILN
-237 TDINYKHFFCYPAKV
+237 TNINYPHFFCYPAKV
-252 GDNLIYIYFHRD
+252 GDNLIFIYFHRD

-279 DVKEVEERTPDAI
+279 DVKEIEEKTPDAI
-292 YIYGPKDK
+292 YIYGPKDE
-300 GDRKNSFYYDEENKL
+300 GERKNSFYYDKENKL
-315 YVGYIAYCDEID
+315 YVGYIAYSDKID

-350 PIHGAGLSIV
+350 PIHGAGLSVV

-401 DDMGSFRIKNGKV
+401 DDMGSFRIKNNKV
-414 YAYGTEI
+414 YTYGTEI

-461 DEINKGYEVDFFL
+461 DEINLGYEVDFFL

-481 VLDKESSIEIFDEKK
+481 VLDGCDSIEIFDKK
-496 EALRIFKRG
+496 EEALRVFKRG
-505 GRLAKG
+505 ARLAKG

-539 LDQYFETLFEN
+539 LDKYFDNLFEN
-550 NVKVGTIRTQLGLEN
+550 KVKVGTIKTQLGLNN
-565 MQFEGPKA
+565 MQFEGPRS

>member
-1 MEKKMSKEF
+1 MSKEF

-15 KAILNLSEQFFKD
+15 KAILNLSEQFFND
-28 VNELLSSDSF
+28 VNELLNSESF
-38 LELTRSFINYHKKE
+38 LDLTKCFINYHKKD
-52 SSRVYTYIEQFFINS
+52 STRVYAYIEQFFINS
-67 SVDSLSREVV
+67 SVDSLARELT
-77 DILKLLTVMDID
+77 DILKLLTVMNID
-89 EISSKINKYHN
+89 EVSSKINKYHN
-100 LNKEKDGLLKVV
+100 LNKEKDGLLKIV

-121 LERYSIIEQK
+121 LERYSIIKQNEN
-131 EDSRGVGVVNFVEIN
+131 SRGVGVVNFVEIN
-146 ENLKSM
+146 EKLKNM

-179 DASIMIRYFDKNFP
+179 DASIMIRQFNKNYP
-193 KIYEDLNQI
+193 EIYKDLNKI
-202 PFITKVMIETPYI
+202 PFITQVMIETPYI

-222 RDGIFEEVYENPIFD
+222 RDGFFEEVYENPILN
-237 TDINYKHFFCYPAKV
+237 TNINYPHFFCYPAKV
-252 GDNLIYIYFHRD
+252 GDNLIFIYFHRD

-279 DVKEVEERTPDAI
+279 DVKEIEEKTPDAI
-292 YIYGPKDK
+292 YIYGPKDE
-300 GDRKNSFYYDEENKL
+300 GERKNSFYYDKENKL
-315 YVGYIAYCDEID
+315 YIGYIAYSDKID

-345 KKGYL
+345 KKEYL
-350 PIHGAGLSIV
+350 PIHGAGLSVV

-401 DDMGSFRIKNGKV
+401 DDMGSFRIKNNKV

-461 DEINKGYEVDFFL
+461 DEINLGYEVDFFL

-481 VLDKESSIEIFDEKK
+481 VLDGCDSIEIFDKK
-496 EALRIFKRG
+496 EEALRVFKRG
-505 GRLAKG
+505 ARLAKG

-539 LDQYFETLFEN
+539 LDKYFDNLFEN
-550 NVKVGTIRTQLGLEN
+550 KVKVGTIKTQLGLNN
-565 MQFEGPKA
+565 MQFEGPRS

>member
-1 MEKKMSKEF
+1 MSKEF

-15 KAILNLSEQFFKD
+15 KAILNLSEQFFND
-28 VNELLSSDSF
+28 VNELLNSESF
-38 LELTRSFINYHKKE
+38 LDLTKCFINYHKKD
-52 SSRVYTYIEQFFINS
+52 STRVYAYIEQFFINS
-67 SVDSLSREVV
+67 SVDSLARELT
-77 DILKLLTVMDID
+77 DILKLLTVMNID
-89 EISSKINKYHN
+89 EVSSKINKYHN
-100 LNKEKDGLLKVV
+100 LNKEKDGLLKIV

-121 LERYSIIEQK
+121 LERYSIIQQNEN
-131 EDSRGVGVVNFVEIN
+131 SRGVGVVNFVETN
-146 ENLKSM
+146 EKLKNM

-179 DASIMIRYFDKNFP
+179 DASIMIRQFNKNYP
-193 KIYEDLNQI
+193 EIYKDLNKI
-202 PFITKVMIETPYI
+202 PFITQVMIETPYI

-222 RDGIFEEVYENPIFD
+222 RDGVFEEVYENPILN
-237 TDINYKHFFCYPAKV
+237 TNINYPHFFCYPAKV
-252 GDNLIYIYFHRD
+252 GDNLIFIYFHRD

-279 DVKEVEERTPDAI
+279 DVKEIEEKAPDAI
-292 YIYGPKDK
+292 YIYGPKDE
-300 GDRKNSFYYDEENKL
+300 GERKNSFYYDKENKL
-315 YVGYIAYCDEID
+315 YVGYIAYSDKID

-350 PIHGAGLSIV
+350 PIHGAGLSVV

-401 DDMGSFRIKNGKV
+401 DDMGSFRIKNNKV

-461 DEINKGYEVDFFL
+461 DEINLGYEVDFFL

-481 VLDKESSIEIFDEKK
+481 VLDGCDSIEIFDKK
-496 EALRIFKRG
+496 EEALRVFKRG
-505 GRLAKG
+505 ARLAKG

-539 LDQYFETLFEN
+539 LDKYFDNLFEN
-550 NVKVGTIRTQLGLEN
+550 KVKVGTIKTQLGLNN
-565 MQFEGPKA
+565 MQFEGPRS

>member
-1 MEKKMSKEF
+1 MSKEF

-15 KAILNLSEQFFKD
+15 KAILNLSEQFFND
-28 VNELLSSDSF
+28 VNELLNSDSF
-38 LELTRSFINYHKKE
+38 LELTKSFINYHKKE

-67 SVDSLSREVV
+67 SVDSLSKELV
-77 DILKLLTVMDID
+77 DIFKLLTVMNID
-89 EISSKINKYHN
+89 EVSSKINKYHN
-100 LNKEKDGLLKVV
+100 LNKEKDGLLKIV

-131 EDSRGVGVVNFVEIN
+131 KDSRGVGVVNFVEIN
-146 ENLKSM
+146 ENLKNM

-158 RIEMSILG
+158 RVEMSIIG

-179 DASIMIRYFDKNFP
+179 DASIMIRYFDKDFP
-193 KIYEDLNQI
+193 KIYGDLNKI

-215 TYTKSNK
+215 TYTQSNK

-279 DVKEVEERTPDAI
+279 DVKEIEERTPDAI

-300 GDRKNSFYYDEENKL
+300 GDRKNSFYYDKENEL
-315 YVGYIAYCDEID
+315 YVGYIAYSDKID

-401 DDMGSFRIKNGKV
+401 DDMGSFRIKNEKV

-461 DEINKGYEVDFFL
+461 EEINKGYEVDFFL

-481 VLDKESSIEIFDEKK
+481 VLDNESSIEIFDEKK

-505 GRLAKG
+505 ARLAKG

-526 FGPVQKREECDKL
+526 FGPVQKMKECDKL

>member
-1 MEKKMSKEF
+1 MSKEF

-15 KAILNLSEQFFKD
+15 KAILNLSEQFFND
-28 VNELLSSDSF
+28 VNELLNSESF
-38 LELTRSFINYHKKE
+38 LDLTKCFINYHKKD
-52 SSRVYTYIEQFFINS
+52 STRVYAYIEQFFINS
-67 SVDSLSREVV
+67 SVDSLARELT
-77 DILKLLTVMDID
+77 DILKLLTVMNID
-89 EISSKINKYHN
+89 EVSSKINKYHN
-100 LNKEKDGLLKVV
+100 LNKEKDGLLKIV

-121 LERYSIIEQK
+121 LERYSIIKQNEN
-131 EDSRGVGVVNFVEIN
+131 SRGVGVVNFVEIN
-146 ENLKSM
+146 EKLKNM
-152 ILQAYR
+152 ILQSYR

-179 DASIMIRYFDKNFP
+179 DASIMIRQFNKNYSE
-193 KIYEDLNQI
+193 IYKDLNKI
-202 PFITKVMIETPYI
+202 PFITQVMIETPYI

-222 RDGIFEEVYENPIFD
+222 RDGVFEEVYENPILN
-237 TDINYKHFFCYPAKV
+237 TNINYPHFFCYPAKV
-252 GDNLIYIYFHRD
+252 GDNLIFIYFHRD

-279 DVKEVEERTPDAI
+279 DVKEIEEKAPDAI
-292 YIYGPKDK
+292 YIYGPKDE
-300 GDRKNSFYYDEENKL
+300 GERKNSFYYDKENKL
-315 YVGYIAYCDEID
+315 YVGYIAYSDKID

-350 PIHGAGLSIV
+350 PIHGAGLSVV

-401 DDMGSFRIKNGKV
+401 DDMGSFRIKNNKV

-461 DEINKGYEVDFFL
+461 DEINLGYEVDFFL

-481 VLDKESSIEIFDEKK
+481 VLDGCDSIEIFDKK
-496 EALRIFKRG
+496 EEALRVFKRG
-505 GRLAKG
+505 ARLAKG

-539 LDQYFETLFEN
+539 LDKYFDNLFEN
-550 NVKVGTIRTQLGLEN
+550 KVKVGTIKTQLGLNN
-565 MQFEGPKA
+565 MQFEGPRS

>member
-1 MEKKMSKEF
+1 MSKEF

-15 KAILNLSEQFFKD
+15 KAILNLSEQFFND
-28 VNELLSSDSF
+28 VNELLNSESF
-38 LELTRSFINYHKKE
+38 LDLTKSFINYHKKD
-52 SSRVYTYIEQFFINS
+52 STRVYAYIEQFFINS
-67 SVDSLSREVV
+67 SVDSLARELT
-77 DILKLLTVMDID
+77 DILKLLTVMNID
-89 EISSKINKYHN
+89 EVSSKINKYHN
-100 LNKEKDGLLKVV
+100 LNKEKEGLLKIV
-112 EEFYNYWRN
+112 EEFYDYWRN

-146 ENLKSM
+146 EKLKNM

-158 RIEMSILG
+158 RIEMSVLG

-179 DASIMIRYFDKNFP
+179 DASIMIRHFNKKYP
-193 KIYEDLNQI
+193 EIYKSLIDI
-202 PFITKVMIETPYI
+202 PFITQVMIETPYI

-222 RDGIFEEVYENPIFD
+222 RDGIFEEVYENPILD
-237 TDINYKHFFCYPAKV
+237 SNINSPHFFCYPAKV

-279 DVKEVEERTPDAI
+279 DVKEIEEKKPDAI

-300 GDRKNSFYYDEENKL
+300 GERKNSFYYDKENKL
-315 YVGYIAYCDEID
+315 YVGYVAYSDMVD

-345 KKGYL
+345 RKGYL
-350 PIHGAGLSIV
+350 PIHGAGLSVV

-386 RSLAKDY
+386 RTLAKDY

-401 DDMGSFRIKNGKV
+401 DDMGSFRIENGKV

-449 VNSRLIMPVASF
+449 INSRLIMPVATF
-461 DEINKGYEVDFFL
+461 DEINLGYQVDFFL

-481 VLDKESSIEIFDEKK
+481 VLDGCNSIEIFDTKE

-505 GRLAKG
+505 ARLAKG

-526 FGPVQKREECDKL
+526 FGPVQKRKECDKL
-539 LDQYFETLFEN
+539 LDKYFDNLFEN
-550 NVKVGTIRTQLGLEN
+550 NIKVGTIKTQLGLSHME
-565 MQFEGPKA
+565 FEGPRS

-582 KNM
+582 KKM

>member
-1 MEKKMSKEF
+1 MSKEF

-15 KAILNLSEQFFKD
+15 KAILNFSEQFFND
-28 VNELLSSDSF
+28 INELLNSKSF
-38 LELTRSFINYHKKE
+38 FELTKSFINYHKKG
-52 SSRVYTYIEQFFINS
+52 STRVYTYIEQFFINS
-67 SVDSLSREVV
+67 SVDSLASEFT
-77 DILKLLTVMDID
+77 DILKLLTVMNID
-89 EISSKINKYHN
+89 EVSSKINKYHN
-100 LNKEKDGLLKVV
+100 LNKEKEGLLKIV

-121 LERYSIIEQK
+121 LERYSIIEQN
-131 EDSRGVGVVNFVEIN
+131 EDSRGAGVVNFVELN
-146 ENLKSM
+146 EKLKNM

-158 RIEMSILG
+158 RIEMNVLG

-179 DASIMIRYFDKNFP
+179 DASIVIRKFNKEYP
-193 KIYEDLNQI
+193 KIYEDLNKI

-222 RDGIFEEVYENPIFD
+222 RDGVFEEVYENPILN
-237 TDINYKHFFCYPAKV
+237 TNINYPHFYCYPAKV

-279 DVKEVEERTPDAI
+279 DVKDIEKKNPDAI

-300 GDRKNSFYYDEENKL
+300 GKRKNSFYYDKENKL
-315 YVGYIAYCDEID
+315 YVGYIAYSDKID

-350 PIHGAGLSIV
+350 PIHGAGLSVV
-360 LQNNKTV
+360 LQNDETV

-393 IKEMTIVF
+393 IKEMTIIF
-401 DDMGSFRIKNGKV
+401 DDMGSFRIKNDKV

-437 QIDRSIFMNPDK
+437 QMDRSIFMNPDK
-449 VNSRLIMPVASF
+449 INSRLIMPVASF
-461 DEINKGYEVDFFL
+461 DEINLGYKVDFFL

-481 VLDKESSIEIFDEKK
+481 VIEGSNSIEIFDNKE
-496 EALRIFKRG
+496 EALRVFKRG
-505 GRLAKG
+505 ARLAKG

-526 FGPVQKREECDKL
+526 FGPVQKRKECDEL
-539 LDQYFETLFEN
+539 LDKYFENLFEN
-550 NVKVGTIRTQLGLEN
+550 DVKVGTIKTQLGLEN
-565 MQFEGPKA
+565 MQFEGPKS

-582 KNM
+582 KNMK

>member
-1 MEKKMSKEF
+1 MSKEF

-15 KAILNLSEQFFKD
+15 KAILNLSEQFFND
-28 VNELLSSDSF
+28 VNELLNSESF
-38 LELTRSFINYHKKE
+38 LDLTKCFINYHKKD
-52 SSRVYTYIEQFFINS
+52 STRVYAYIEQFFINS
-67 SVDSLSREVV
+67 SVDSLARELT
-77 DILKLLTVMDID
+77 DILKLLTVMNID
-89 EISSKINKYHN
+89 EVSSKINKYHN
-100 LNKEKDGLLKVV
+100 LNKEKDGLLKIV

-121 LERYSIIEQK
+121 LERYSIIKQNEN
-131 EDSRGVGVVNFVEIN
+131 SRGVGVVNFVEIN
-146 ENLKSM
+146 EKLKNM

-179 DASIMIRYFDKNFP
+179 DASIMIRQFNKNYP
-193 KIYEDLNQI
+193 EIYKDLNKI
-202 PFITKVMIETPYI
+202 PFITQVMIETPYI

-222 RDGIFEEVYENPIFD
+222 RDGVFEEVYENPILN
-237 TDINYKHFFCYPAKV
+237 TNINYPHFFCYPAKV
-252 GDNLIYIYFHRD
+252 GDNLIFIYFHRD

-279 DVKEVEERTPDAI
+279 DVKEIEEKAPDAI
-292 YIYGPKDK
+292 YIYGPKDE
-300 GDRKNSFYYDEENKL
+300 GERKNSFYYDKENKL
-315 YVGYIAYCDEID
+315 YVGYIAYSDKID

-350 PIHGAGLSIV
+350 PIHGAGLSVV

-401 DDMGSFRIKNGKV
+401 DDMGSFRIKNNKV

-461 DEINKGYEVDFFL
+461 DEINLGYEVDFFL

-481 VLDKESSIEIFDEKK
+481 VLDGCDSIEIFDKK
-496 EALRIFKRG
+496 EEALRVFKRG
-505 GRLAKG
+505 ARLAKG

-539 LDQYFETLFEN
+539 LDKYFDNLFEN
-550 NVKVGTIRTQLGLEN
+550 KVKVGTIKTQLGLNN
-565 MQFEGPKA
+565 MQFEGPRS

>member
-1 MEKKMSKEF
+1 MSKEF

-15 KAILNLSEQFFKD
+15 KAILNLSEQFFND
-28 VNELLSSDSF
+28 VNELLNSESF
-38 LELTRSFINYHKKE
+38 LDLTKCFINYHKKD
-52 SSRVYTYIEQFFINS
+52 STRVYAYIEQFFINS
-67 SVDSLSREVV
+67 SVDSLARELT
-77 DILKLLTVMDID
+77 DILKLLTVMNID
-89 EISSKINKYHN
+89 EVSSKINKYHN
-100 LNKEKDGLLKVV
+100 LNKEKDGLLKIV

-121 LERYSIIEQK
+121 LERYSIIKQNEN
-131 EDSRGVGVVNFVEIN
+131 SRGVGVVNFVEIN
-146 ENLKSM
+146 EKLKNM

-179 DASIMIRYFDKNFP
+179 DASIMIRQFNKNYP
-193 KIYEDLNQI
+193 EIYKDLNKI
-202 PFITKVMIETPYI
+202 PFITQVMIETPYI

-222 RDGIFEEVYENPIFD
+222 RDGVFEEVYENPILN
-237 TDINYKHFFCYPAKV
+237 TNINYPHFFCYPAKV
-252 GDNLIYIYFHRD
+252 GDNLIFIYFHRD

-279 DVKEVEERTPDAI
+279 DVKEIEEKTPDAI
-292 YIYGPKDK
+292 YIYGPKDE
-300 GDRKNSFYYDEENKL
+300 GERKNSFYYDKENKL
-315 YVGYIAYCDEID
+315 YVGYIAYSDKID

-345 KKGYL
+345 KKEYL
-350 PIHGAGLSIV
+350 PIHGAGLSVV

-401 DDMGSFRIKNGKV
+401 DDMGSFRIQNNKV

-461 DEINKGYEVDFFL
+461 DEINLGYEVDFFL

-481 VLDKESSIEIFDEKK
+481 VLDGCDSIEIFDKK
-496 EALRIFKRG
+496 EEALRVFKRG
-505 GRLAKG
+505 ARLAKG

-539 LDQYFETLFEN
+539 LDKYFDTLFEN
-550 NVKVGTIRTQLGLEN
+550 KVKVGTIKTQLGLNN
-565 MQFEGPKA
+565 MQFEGPRS

>member
-1 MEKKMSKEF
+1 MSKEF

-15 KAILNLSEQFFKD
+15 KAILNLSEQFFND
-28 VNELLSSDSF
+28 VNELLNSESF
-38 LELTRSFINYHKKE
+38 LDLTKCFINYHKKD
-52 SSRVYTYIEQFFINS
+52 STRVYAYIEQFFINS
-67 SVDSLSREVV
+67 SVDSLARELT
-77 DILKLLTVMDID
+77 DILKLLTVMNID
-89 EISSKINKYHN
+89 EVSSKINKYHN
-100 LNKEKDGLLKVV
+100 LNKEKDGLLKIV

-121 LERYSIIEQK
+121 LERYSIIKQNEN
-131 EDSRGVGVVNFVEIN
+131 SRGVGVVNFVEIN
-146 ENLKSM
+146 EKLKNM

-179 DASIMIRYFDKNFP
+179 DASIMIRQFNKNYP
-193 KIYEDLNQI
+193 EIYKDLNKI
-202 PFITKVMIETPYI
+202 PFITQVMIETPYI

-222 RDGIFEEVYENPIFD
+222 RDGFFEEVYENPILN
-237 TDINYKHFFCYPAKV
+237 TNINYPHFFCYPAKV
-252 GDNLIYIYFHRD
+252 GDNLIFIYFHRD

-279 DVKEVEERTPDAI
+279 DVKEIEEKTPDAI
-292 YIYGPKDK
+292 YIYGPKDE
-300 GDRKNSFYYDEENKL
+300 GERKNSFYYDKENKL
-315 YVGYIAYCDEID
+315 YVGYIAYSDKID

-345 KKGYL
+345 KKEYL
-350 PIHGAGLSIV
+350 PIHGAGLSVV

-401 DDMGSFRIKNGKV
+401 DDMGSFRIKNNKV

-461 DEINKGYEVDFFL
+461 DEINLGYEVDFFL

-481 VLDKESSIEIFDEKK
+481 VLDGCDSIEIFNTKE
-496 EALRIFKRG
+496 EALRVFKRG
-505 GRLAKG
+505 ARLAKG

-539 LDQYFETLFEN
+539 LDKYFDNLFEN
-550 NVKVGTIRTQLGLEN
+550 KVKVGTIKTQLGLNN
-565 MQFEGPKA
+565 MQFEGPRS